1 MIAWPA
7 TCGCGSGEVPVAVAP
22 GDADD
27 RFSDLFTVQHGTPM
41 RCMCM
46 ACWPRT
52 AGRST
57 EAASPDA

>member
-1 MIAWPA
+1 MQWPT

-46 ACWPRT
+46 ACWPT
-52 AGRST
+52 VVLDKLVPHA
-57 EAASPDA
+57 